1 MWWFTSTVA
10 LVPPSLPCGGPPAR
24 WPWFHHHLHVVV
36 HQTGGPGSTINSMWC
51 STSTVALVPP
61 SIPCGGLP
69 ARWPWFHH
77 QFHVVVYQ
85 PGSPGSTINSMWWS
99 TSTVALVPPS
109 IPCGGL
115 PARWPWF
122 HHKFHV
128 VVYQPGGPGSTIN
141 SMWWSTSTVTLV
153 PPSIPC
159 GGLPARWPLFHHH
172 FHVMVHQPGGPGSTI
187 TSMWWSISPVAL
199 IPPSIPCGGPPARW
213 PWFHYHLL
221 HVVVHQ
227 PGGPGSTITSM
238 WWSTSPVALVPPSI
252 PCGGLPALW
261 PLFHHQFH
269 VVVYQPG
276 GPGSTITS
284 MWWSTSPVALV
295 PPSFPFGD
303 LAGIFQDV
311 TKDQLEELYPEMEA
325 GGRLRPPDCVPRQRL
340 AIILPYRNRYPHLH
354 ITLQNLI
361 PMLKRQQADITFFVV
376 EQAPPSTFNK
386 GALLNAGFIEANKL
400 GNFDCYILH
409 DVDLIPLNDF
419 NMYRCD
425 SNPRHYAVSIDKYNF
440 QLLFSAHFGGVVGFA
455 RSHYLKVN
463 GNSNL
468 YLGWGGEDDDFR
480 LRLVNKNFTIQR
492 YPLQT
497 ARYSMIK
504 HTRDRGN
511 EINPLRNAILLSSK
525 ARQDIDGLNTVRY
538 KVLNIAF
545 ERLYTWITVSI
556 NNTEILQSVPAV
568 TLVDIKNA
576 KKKWLSDMALMKKK
590 QQLNNSGNVSSK
602 TPNI

>member
-1 MWWFTSTVA
+1 MVYKNITTYYKMSRLHFKQLAKLALTICVGSFLVNILYTIYWGPEVKDERRTDLKSYHLENITSLLMIQERQRQPGVGHMSIDSFDYDDIDTERNLISSNSIHLKQNSTIYEEKKFTTDENLKEKFFESHAITTSGASDKVSLFTNA
-10 LVPPSLPCGGPPAR
+10 TREPSLSDRPSEETRKVIREKPRGDWNERMNSKDVKKDKRNIPINVDNIDDFHEDVLRNEIWHLDEVNPMASGNINYCPDKPPR
-24 WPWFHHHLHVVV
+24 
-36 HQTGGPGSTINSMWC
+36 
-51 STSTVALVPP
+51 
-61 SIPCGGLP
+61 
-69 ARWPWFHH
+69 
-77 QFHVVVYQ
+77 
-85 PGSPGSTINSMWWS
+85 
-99 TSTVALVPPS
+99 
-109 IPCGGL
+109 
-115 PARWPWF
+115 
-122 HHKFHV
+122 
-128 VVYQPGGPGSTIN
+128 
-141 SMWWSTSTVTLV
+141 
-153 PPSIPC
+153 
-159 GGLPARWPLFHHH
+159 
-172 FHVMVHQPGGPGSTI
+172 
-187 TSMWWSISPVAL
+187 L
-199 IPPSIPCGGPPARW
+199 I
-213 PWFHYHLL
+213 
-221 HVVVHQ
+221 
-227 PGGPGSTITSM
+227 
-238 WWSTSPVALVPPSI
+238 
-252 PCGGLPALW
+252 
-261 PLFHHQFH
+261 
-269 VVVYQPG
+269 
-276 GPGSTITS
+276 
-284 MWWSTSPVALV
+284 
-295 PPSFPFGD
+295 GD

-311 TKDQLEELYPEMEA
+311 TKDQLEELYPEMES

-340 AIILPYRNRYPHLH
+340 AVILPYRNRYPHLH

-361 PMLKRQQADITFFVV
+361 PMLKRQQADVTFFVV

-400 GNFDCYILH
+400 GNFDCFILH

-419 NMYRCD
+419 NLYRCD

-497 ARYSMIK
+497 ARYCMIK

-511 EINPLRNAILLSSK
+511 EINPLRNAILKSSK

-538 KVLNIAF
+538 KVLNITF

-576 KKKWLSDMALMKKK
+576 KKKWLSDMTLRKKK